1 MIVLGTTRFID
12 LSMSTD
18 CECVVVGAG
27 VVGLAI
33 AAKLAEAGRDVLL
46 LEREASFGT
55 ITSARNSEVIHA
67 GIYYQ
72 AGSLKAQFCV
82 EGKQQLYRYCAQRGI
97 EHKRCGKLIVA
108 TSEEQVAR
116 LTTIHAHAQANG
128 VADIQLLSAKAA
140 QVMEPSLSCH
150 AALFSPST
158 GVIDSHGLMLALLG
172 DAENH
177 GAVMATRAPVERL
190 IPNVSGEG
198 YTLHVGGDEAMQL
211 SCKWVINATGH
222 GACALARSLS
232 SLPESHC
239 PEPVMLK
246 GNYFSL
252 LGKAPFSRLIYPVP
266 EPGGLGVHITIDLGG
281 QARFGPDV
289 EQVDTEH
296 YAVDPTRSRD
306 FYEAV
311 RQYWPALPD
320 DALTPDYAGIRP
332 KIRWRDKLQQDFLI
346 HSPNDHGLPGL
357 INLFGIE
364 SPGLTSCLAI
374 ADYVNALCVDE

>member
-1 MIVLGTTRFID
+1 M
-12 LSMSTD
+12 
-18 CECVVVGAG
+18 
-27 VVGLAI
+27 VGLAI

-116 LTTIHAHAQANG
+116 LSTIHAHAQANG

-140 QVMEPSLSCH
+140 QVMEPSLTCH

-190 IPNVSGEG
+190 IPDVSGEG